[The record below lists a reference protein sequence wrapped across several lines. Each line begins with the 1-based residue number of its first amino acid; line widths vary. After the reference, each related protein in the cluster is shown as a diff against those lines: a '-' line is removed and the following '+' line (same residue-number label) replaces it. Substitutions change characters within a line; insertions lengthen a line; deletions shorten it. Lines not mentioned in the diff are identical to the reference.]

1 MAVPRSRVLDLLKVQ
16 CRVFNATFNP
26 DRLRLGTKILHQRLR
41 GPSVA
46 AYYPP
51 RVGTVQ
57 DLRKLY
63 PEWDVPDDAEDD
75 WLEHLQ
81 IAKTRGKGPPKKKR
95 TAAGESRSN
104 TTKISVVI

>member
-1 MAVPRSRVLDLLKVQ
+1 LGNKV
-16 CRVFNATFNP
+16 
-26 DRLRLGTKILHQRLR
+26 LHQRLR

-63 PEWDVPDDAEDD
+63 PEYDVPDDAEDD

-81 IAKTRGKGPPKKKR
+81 MFVFPYTLALWLGICGMIEHFSYPDRNLR
-95 TAAGESRSN
+95 DE
-104 TTKISVVI
+104 IEEWF

>member
-1 MAVPRSRVLDLLKVQ
+1 MSVARSRVLDLLKVQ
-16 CRVFNATFNP
+16 CRVFNTTFNP
-26 DRLRLGTKILHQRLR
+26 ERLRLGNKVLHQRLR

-63 PEWDVPDDAEDD
+63 PEYDVPDDAEDD

-81 IAKTRGKGPPKKKR
+81 IAKSRGKGPPKKKR
-95 TAAGESRSN
+95 TAAESKKFGKRKS
-104 TTKISVVI
+104 